1 MSTKQDVCGDIG
13 LTTFVEFKLDAGGE
27 IWIDAEK
34 VKAVTTAIEGGARV
48 WVGGGD
54 FFEVAST
61 VAEVMAVIR
70 GSRLSDGD
78 NVHVLP
84 PRAVF

>member
-1 MSTKQDVCGDIG
+1 M
-13 LTTFVEFKLDAGGE
+13 TTFVEFKLDAGGE

-34 VKAVTTAIEGGARV
+34 VKAVTSAVEGGSRL

-54 FFEVAST
+54 FFEVAAP
-61 VAEVMAVIR
+61 VAEVMATIR
-70 GSRLSDGD
+70 GGRRDGDTD

-84 PRAVF
+84 PRVVS